1 MQHDTKEVSLL
12 LKTHQSSKDLPHLP
26 LHAVQRYKEL
36 LPRVPGVR
44 WSSQSLKQK
53 SKQKSITALVEAP
66 CNKVVYLYR
75 SSWEEIIRNLDH
87 QAPELPNT
95 AINCPGR
102 RVRLIPEQCNIIQTN
117 GAMC

>member
-12 LKTHQSSKDLPHLP
+12 LKTHQSSKDLPHLA

-44 WSSQSLKQK
+44 WSSQSLKPK

-66 CNKVVYLYR
+66 CNQIYIY
-75 SSWEEIIRNLDH
+75 
-87 QAPELPNT
+87 T
-95 AINCPGR
+95 
-102 RVRLIPEQCNIIQTN
+102 
-117 GAMC
+117 